1 MGQISPAYQPSPTRR
16 ERNRR
21 TIYTFQK
28 RSIVNPVVEQFNG
41 PDLNESCERRDSSIV
56 PTQVFAL
63 FNSRFAN
70 DTALAFAVRLDKMAA
85 TPSARIDQAFRLALS
100 RQPGAEE
107 RTLLLKHYT
116 RMVEQEK
123 RAKPPEPRPRTA
135 QVRSL
140 VHELTGQKFDLA
152 EEGEPVK
159 YEENIQPSQVSP
171 ETRAMAQVLL
181 VLLNSNEFIYVF

>member
-1 MGQISPAYQPSPTRR
+1 LMGQISPAYQPSPTRR

-70 DTALAFAVRLDKMAA
+70 DTALAFAVRLGKIAA
-85 TPSARIDQAFRLALS
+85 APDAQIDQAYRLAVN
-100 RQPGAEE
+100 RTPTAGE
-107 RTLLLKHYT
+107 RDLLLGHYA
-116 RMVEQEK
+116 RMVEQERK
-123 RAKPPEPRPRTA
+123 IKPPEARPRTA
-135 QVRSL
+135 RVRSL
-140 VHELTGQKFDLA
+140 VHELT
-152 EEGEPVK
+152 
-159 YEENIQPSQVSP
+159 
-171 ETRAMAQVLL
+171 
-181 VLLNSNEFIYVF
+181 